1 MDSELVIN
9 VLSAHAANES
19 KVISDNVRMS
29 YAKNFKDKKAYFNP
43 EQLYGY
49 HRGKDGSIVIDEKEA
64 EAVRLIYD
72 LYLKDYTRQAI
83 IDELDRRGLK
93 PRFTKKWT
101 IASNIKRRS
110 AR

>member
-49 HRGKDGSIVIDEKEA
+49 HRDKDGSI
-64 EAVRLIYD
+64 
-72 LYLKDYTRQAI
+72 I
-83 IDELDRRGLK
+83 IDEEEWKDSIMQLENVLIDGCISENE
-93 PRFTKKWT
+93 F
-101 IASNIKRRS
+101 
-110 AR
+110 